1 MRTVLTIAGADP
13 CGGAGIQSD
22 IKTFEAFGLR
32 GLSAVTALTAQNRR
46 GVQAAFN
53 VPAPFLIRQIEV
65 LLEEFRIDAV
75 KIGILGSYANLKAVT
90 GVIKEKRF
98 KNVVLDPV
106 LRSTG
111 GFPLIDKRGVKG
123 MAELLPYVTVAT
135 PNIPE
140 AEAISGMNV
149 DSVED
154 MDEAARY
161 IASLGVPFVLIKGGH
176 LKGRPIDVFFDGK
189 GLHRFKGTR
198 LRGLEERFHGTGCML
213 SAAIACCLAMGLP
226 PIQAAEEAKAYVERT
241 LAKRK

>member
-46 GVQAAFN
+46 GVQASLN

-65 LLEEFRIDAV
+65 LIEEFRIDAV
-75 KIGILGSYANLKAVT
+75 KIGMLGSYANLKAVT
-90 GVIKEKRF
+90 GFIKEKRLV
-98 KNVVLDPV
+98 NVVLDPV

-123 MAELLPYVTVAT
+123 MAKLLPYVTVAT

-140 AEAISGMNV
+140 AEAISGMDV
-149 DSVED
+149 DGIED
-154 MDEAARY
+154 MDGAAQY
-161 IASLGVPFVLIKGGH
+161 IASLGAPFVLVKGGH
-176 LKGRPIDVFFDGK
+176 LKGAPVDVLFDGK
-189 GLHRFKGTR
+189 RLYHFKGTR
-198 LRGLEERFHGTGCML
+198 LRGPEERFHGTGCML
-213 SAAIACCLAMGLP
+213 SAAIASSLAMGLP
-226 PIQAAEEAKAYVERT
+226 PVKAVEEAKAYVERT